1 MSVAAGKSTLKLVTK
16 DFEDSQ
22 VRVNLDVNEEKPLT
36 FNQKFITENSAKKE
50 LSTYPRCFW
59 DANIIILTDSD
70 SKVTF
75 EGQDYKSGVRFK
87 TDPSNTV
94 EASIVNDDFTRK
106 LNFAATDELQVISNY
121 YRPDRSLV
129 LRRSFLPGYAQIT
142 KQQKLKGYL
151 FGTVSAGLGAAFVY
165 YNIQIISGTNEYR
178 TIEQR
183 YSTATD
189 PAEILTLIEK
199 ADMKRDKIESDKR
212 KRNLSLLSFVAVYG
226 LNIFD
231 ALKPP
236 KLGFRHTPFDIDPYV
251 DFDRDL
257 IPKATIKISLK

>member
-1 MSVAAGKSTLKLVTK
+1 M
-16 DFEDSQ
+16 
-22 VRVNLDVNEEKPLT
+22 
-36 FNQKFITENSAKKE
+36 
-50 LSTYPRCFW
+50 
-59 DANIIILTDSD
+59 
-70 SKVTF
+70 
-75 EGQDYKSGVRFK
+75 
-87 TDPSNTV
+87 
-94 EASIVNDDFTRK
+94 
-106 LNFAATDELQVISNY
+106 
-121 YRPDRSLV
+121 
-129 LRRSFLPGYAQIT
+129 
-142 KQQKLKGYL
+142 

-183 YSTATD
+183 YSTATE
-189 PAEILTLIEK
+189 PAEILILIEK